1 MGVIKHKIWSDL
13 WYNKG
18 RTIQSVLTIAIG
30 AFAVGMTI
38 GGSIL
43 MSAGIQEAWQSSSPA
58 MISLEVDPPISQE
71 MLDGLKSIRGVVE
84 VEGELAVPSIKWRRS
99 PDEEWTV
106 AHLMARSDYDDFKLN
121 RLELRNGNWPVHKQM
136 GVETG
141 YNLQQ
146 GDTVYLQ
153 IDTNTGKHTRQVEL
167 NGVLFNQLL
176 MPPSYGGNPTF
187 YTTRNHFAEITGQP
201 GFGIVRVSAAEFD
214 EMAVTD
220 LANRIR
226 DHLKKQD
233 VETKGAGDIFGKA
246 ITNPNQHPFHEV
258 IDGMNFVLVALAA
271 LSFILGLLL
280 VFTTMTAVI
289 SQQLN
294 QIGMMK
300 AIGAKSWQILSTYLI
315 YVLSYG
321 GLALLVALPLGAIAA
336 YQIYASML
344 EIFGLIPAPFMIS
357 PVAVATQ
364 ILLTLV
370 APVVAAL
377 VPIIGGARVT
387 VREAISTYGLGSATG
402 VMEKVLLKV
411 KFIPQKL
418 ALMLGNTF
426 RNKKRVALTL
436 VTLTG
441 SGIIFMTVVSASASL
456 NYTFDELLR
465 SIFRFDVTLNFEDE
479 QRISV
484 VEEVTQRYPEVEQVE
499 MWDIGDAF
507 IRPAT
512 QLKKSNQDKAAI
524 VIGIP
529 QSSTFYRP
537 ELRAGRWLQPDD
549 THAVVLNQHLAEEA
563 GIKVGDWVTLD
574 LGVKG
579 KADWL
584 VVGLVFDAL
593 VKQSAHVPRDT
604 LLREINR
611 VNKAN
616 TVMVRLTRHD
626 ADSQN
631 AAADELRKYF
641 DANQMKVSTTS
652 IFYNVNTVQE
662 VIRLASQD
670 IEIIVGLM
678 GTMAVVMAVV
688 GSIALGGMLSI
699 NVMERR
705 REIGVMRAI
714 GASTLTIATL
724 FIGEGLT
731 LGLLSWA
738 LALPFSV
745 PASWLMS
752 KALGVMVMSEV
763 VYQYSEM
770 GVLYWLIIITVL
782 SVVASWL
789 PAKKATT
796 ISVRESLSYL

>member
-1 MGVIKHKIWSDL
+1 MGVIKYKIWSDL
-13 WYNKG
+13 WCNKG

-43 MSAGIQEAWQSSSPA
+43 MSTGIQEAWQSSLPA

-71 MLDGLKSIRGVVE
+71 MLDGIKSIRGVVE
-84 VEGELAVPSIKWRRS
+84 VEGELTVPSIKWRRT
-99 PDEEWTV
+99 PDEEWAV
-106 AHLMARSDYDDFKLN
+106 AHLTARNDYDDFKLN
-121 RLELRNGNWPVHKQM
+121 RLELRGGYWPVRKQM
-136 GVETG
+136 SVETG
-141 YNLQQ
+141 YNLQA
-146 GDTVYLQ
+146 GDAVYLQ
-153 IDTNTGKHTRQVEL
+153 IDTDMGKQTRQVEL

-176 MPPSYGGNPTF
+176 MPPAYGGNPTF

-201 GFGIVRVSAAEFD
+201 GFRIVRVSAAKFD
-214 EMAVTD
+214 ETAITD

-226 DHLKKQD
+226 DHLKKQG

-246 ITNPNQHPFHEV
+246 ITNPNQHPVHEV
-258 IDGMNFVLVALAA
+258 IDGINFVLITLAA

-289 SQQLN
+289 SQQLS

-315 YVLSYG
+315 CVLTYG
-321 GLALLVALPLGAIAA
+321 GLALLLALPLGAMAA
-336 YQIYASML
+336 YQIYAAML
-344 EIFGLIPAPFMIS
+344 EVFGLNPDPFQIS
-357 PVAVATQ
+357 PVAVTTQ
-364 ILLTLV
+364 IILTLI

-387 VREAISTYGLGSATG
+387 VREAISTYGLGSAAG
-402 VMEKVLLKV
+402 VVEKLLLKV

-426 RNKKRVALTL
+426 RNKKRVILTL
-436 VTLTG
+436 ITLTG
-441 SGIIFMTVVSASASL
+441 SGIIFMTVMSASASL
-456 NYTFDELLR
+456 NYTFDDLLR
-465 SIFRFDVTLNFEDE
+465 SIFRFDVTLNFEDK
-479 QRISV
+479 QRINV
-484 VEEVTQRYPEVEQVE
+484 VEAMTQSDPGIEQVE

-512 QLKKSNQDKAAI
+512 QRKKSNQDKVAI

-529 QSSTFYRP
+529 QSTTFYRP
-537 ELRAGRWLQPDD
+537 ELRAGRWLEPDD
-549 THAVVLNQHLAEEA
+549 THAVVLNQHLAKEA

-584 VVGLVFDAL
+584 VVGLVFDVL

-604 LLREINR
+604 LLREINS

-616 TVMVRLTRHD
+616 TVMIRLVRHD
-626 ADSQN
+626 AAAQS
-631 AAADELRKYF
+631 AAAKELRSLF
-641 DANQMKVSTTS
+641 DANQMKVSTIS

-662 VIRLASQD
+662 VIKLAGQD
-670 IEIIVGLM
+670 IEIIVGLL
-678 GTMAVVMAVV
+678 GTMAVVMAIV
-688 GSIALGGMLSI
+688 GSIALGGVLSI
-699 NVMERR
+699 NVLDRR

-714 GASTLTIATL
+714 GASTLTIAAL

-731 LGLLSWA
+731 LGLLSWG

-752 KALGVMVMSEV
+752 QALGVMVMSEI
-763 VYQYSEM
+763 VYQYSEI
-770 GVLYWLIIITVL
+770 GVLYWLAIIILL
-782 SVVASWL
+782 SVIASWL
-789 PAKKATT
+789 PAKKATS
-796 ISVRESLSYL
+796 ISVRESLTYL